1 MNKAYLTNLAAALT
15 GQQGFTNQGVTEM
28 NALYATSMTVVMFY
42 MIFIVLSGAGA
53 AYLSYNYN
61 IYIGNSSGTAMA
73 FAVLNFFFSMFYY
86 PYYALFLDP
95 LGKRRR

>member
-1 MNKAYLTNLAAALT
+1 MNKAYLTNVAAALT
-15 GQQGFTNQGVTEM
+15 GQQGFTTQSAHSDVMYT
-28 NALYATSMTVVMFY
+28 TSLTVLMFY
-42 MIFIVLSGAGA
+42 IILLFLSGAGA

-61 IYIGNSSGTAMA
+61 IYIGNSAGTAMT
-73 FAVLNFFFSMFYY
+73 FAVINFFFSALYY

>member
-1 MNKAYLTNLAAALT
+1 MNKAYLTNVAAALT
-15 GQQGFTNQGVTEM
+15 GQQGFTTQSTQSDV
-28 NALYATSMTVVMFY
+28 LYTTSLTVLMFY
-42 MIFIVLSGAGA
+42 IFLLFISGAGA

-61 IYIGNSSGTAMA
+61 IYIGNSAGTAMT
-73 FAVLNFFFSMFYY
+73 FAVINFIFSAFYY

>member
-1 MNKAYLTNLAAALT
+1 MNRAYLTNLAAALT
-15 GQQGFTNQGVTEM
+15 GQQGFTNQGD
-28 NALYATSMTVVMFY
+28 ALYATSMTVVIFY
-42 MIFIVLSGAGA
+42 MIFVVLSGAGA

-61 IYIGNSSGTAMA
+61 MYIGNSAGTAMT
-73 FAVLNFFFSMFYY
+73 FAVINFFFSMFYY